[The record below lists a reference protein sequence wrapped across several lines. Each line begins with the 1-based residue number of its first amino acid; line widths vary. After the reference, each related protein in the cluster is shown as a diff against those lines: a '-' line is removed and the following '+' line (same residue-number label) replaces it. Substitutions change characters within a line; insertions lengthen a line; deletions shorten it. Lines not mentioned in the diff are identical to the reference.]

1 MIKNGITN
9 KGGVALELFRSGK
22 TLSIDF
28 GAEEIKIVE
37 GKATKKGVMV
47 NKEFTVKLPEEVY
60 VDGEIKDMDQLSYLL
75 KTGLTEHSIGSMD
88 VHGVINSS
96 KIIMREITMPMVSD
110 DHIISILSYQL
121 EDYIPINPED
131 YVVKFIKLGSVF
143 EDTIEK
149 VNLLLIGIPKHIV
162 EAHFNLLK
170 SVDLKPVALDY
181 QGNAI
186 NKLINLGENINE
198 IYNNRDTITNIDIGF
213 DSTSITI
220 SNSGVIKVSRILE
233 GGANDILLS
242 LKEKFDL
249 SEDEL
254 IDKIMGLKDIA
265 GSMYELHEDYEIYL
279 STKETLQ
286 AIIDRI
292 EMIFRYYRTREIG
305 NEINLVLL
313 HGGLSNIN
321 GIEKM
326 FSESFDI
333 PCVKLES
340 ISKLKFNGNLSK
352 YANAIGGLIRLDVK
366 K

>member
-1 MIKNGITN
+1 M
-9 KGGVALELFRSGK
+9 ALELFRNGK

-37 GKATKKGVMV
+37 GKASKKGIVV
-47 NKEFTVKLPEEVY
+47 NKEFSIKLPEEVY
-60 VDGEIKDMDQLSYLL
+60 KDGEIQDMDQLSYLL
-75 KTGLTEHSIGSMD
+75 KAGLAENSIGSLD

-110 DHIISILSYQL
+110 DHIVSILSYQL
-121 EDYIPINPED
+121 EEYIPINPED

-143 EDTIEK
+143 EDNIEK
-149 VNLLLIGIPKHIV
+149 INILLIGIPKHIV
-162 EAHFNLLK
+162 EAHLNLLK
-170 SVDLKPVALDY
+170 SVNLKPIALDY

-186 NKLINLGENINE
+186 NKLINFGDSINQ
-198 IYNNRDTITNIDIGF
+198 IYNNRDTVTNIDMGF

-220 SNSGVIKVSRILE
+220 SNNGVIKISRIIE

-242 LKEKFDL
+242 LKEKFDY
-249 SEDEL
+249 SGDEL
-254 IDKIMGLKDIA
+254 RNKIMNIDDI
-265 GSMYELHEDYEIYL
+265 SESVSELNQDYEINIKTNEAL
-279 STKETLQ
+279 K

-321 GIEKM
+321 GIEKL
-326 FSESFDI
+326 FSESFNI
-333 PCVKLES
+333 PCVKLDS
-340 ISKLKFNGNLSK
+340 ISKVKFNGNLSK
-352 YANAIGGLIRLDVK
+352 YANAIGGLIRLDGVK

>member
-1 MIKNGITN
+1 MEIFKN
-9 KGGVALELFRSGK
+9 GK

-28 GAEEIKIVE
+28 GADEIKIVE
-37 GKATKKGVMV
+37 GKASKKGIII
-47 NKEFTVKLPEEVY
+47 NKEFFVKLPDEVY
-60 VDGEIKDMDQLSYLL
+60 ADGEIKDMDQLSYLL
-75 KTGLTEHSIGSMD
+75 KAGLAEHSIGSMD

-110 DHIISILSYQL
+110 DHIKSILSFQL

-131 YVVKFIKLGSVF
+131 YVVKFIKLGSIFDDNV
-143 EDTIEK
+143 EK

-170 SVDLKPVALDY
+170 SVDLKPVSLDY

-186 NKLINLGENINE
+186 NKLINLGDNINE
-198 IYNNRDTITNIDIGF
+198 IYNNKDTITNIDMGF

-220 SNSGVIKVSRILE
+220 SYNGVIKISRIIE
-233 GGANDILLS
+233 GGAKDILVS
-242 LKEKFDL
+242 LREKFDY
-249 SEDEL
+249 SDEKL
-254 IDKIMGLKDIA
+254 INKIMNIKDITVPI
-265 GSMYELHEDYEIYL
+265 SDLDEDYEVY
-279 STKETLQ
+279 SKVKEGLK

-292 EMIFRYYRTREIG
+292 EMIFRYHRTREIG

-321 GIEKM
+321 GIEKL

-333 PCVKLES
+333 PCVKLDS
-340 ISKLKFNGNLSK
+340 ISKVKFNGNLSK
-352 YANAIGGLIRLDVK
+352 YANAIGGLIRLDGVR
-366 K
+366 

>member
-1 MIKNGITN
+1 M
-9 KGGVALELFRSGK
+9 ELFRSGK

-37 GKATKKGVMV
+37 GKSSKKGVII
-47 NKEFTVKLPEEVY
+47 NKEFSVKLPEEVY
-60 VDGEIKDMDQLSYLL
+60 QDGEIQDMDQLSYLL
-75 KTGLTEHSIGSMD
+75 KAGLTEHSIGQIN

-121 EDYIPINPED
+121 EEYIPINPED

-143 EDTIEK
+143 EDDVEK
-149 VNLLLIGIPKHIV
+149 VSLLLIGIPKHIV

-170 SVDLKPVALDY
+170 SVDLKPVSLDY

-186 NKLINLGENINE
+186 NKLINLGDNINE
-198 IYNNRDTITNIDIGF
+198 IYNNRDTVTNIDMGF

-220 SNSGVIKVSRILE
+220 SNNGVIKISRILE
-233 GGANDILLS
+233 GGVNDILQS
-242 LKEKFDL
+242 LREHSNYSD
-249 SEDEL
+249 DEL
-254 IDKIMGLKDIA
+254 IDKIINIKDITK
-265 GSMYELHEDYEIYL
+265 SMSDLEPDYEIYL
-279 STKETLQ
+279 KTKEGLL

-292 EMIFRYYRTREIG
+292 EMIFRYHRTREIG

-321 GIEKM
+321 GIEKL
-326 FSESFDI
+326 FTESFNI
-333 PCVKLES
+333 PCVKLDS
-340 ISKLKFNGNLSK
+340 ISKVKFNGNLSK
-352 YANAIGGLIRLDVK
+352 YANAIGGLIRLDGVK
-366 K
+366 